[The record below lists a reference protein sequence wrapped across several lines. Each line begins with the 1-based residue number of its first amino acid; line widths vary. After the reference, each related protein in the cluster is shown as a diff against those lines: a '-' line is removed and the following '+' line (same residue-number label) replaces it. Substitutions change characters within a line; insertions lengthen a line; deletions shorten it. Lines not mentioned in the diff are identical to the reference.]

1 MRITN
6 KIVQNNSLYN
16 ININKTNE
24 DTLNTMTSTG
34 KKITRPSDDPV
45 VAIRAL
51 RLRSNVAQLSQY
63 YEKNAKDASSWLQ
76 VTEDALSTV
85 TSVLTDAGKQ
95 ATKGANKYLGI
106 SDLTTIVTQMN
117 ALSDEYYSTGNV
129 DYAGRYVFTG
139 YRTDTSLTFDSAT
152 TKAYTGINDEF
163 NASDIG
169 TSSRVL
175 GAYNISTATTGTPTE
190 AGITQT
196 SVGRIR
202 LSYSDMDSGSV
213 SLKYRTAMTVP
224 ATSSLSSGSADKVVA
239 LNYKD
244 ASGATCSIKIPTSG
258 TVGTPGNTVSLNGK
272 NYKATLNSNGTYTVT
287 AGADT
292 LTLNANGVATGT
304 LPAGI
309 ASASATISDASV
321 STVSFNPSGTADS
334 LKVPV
339 TGAVDKPYT
348 MAVTSTKGNAYTV
361 TVNTD
366 GTYTVRNGGT
376 PDSTIQLTVNGSVNA
391 SYQEHTVAIDGTI
404 TNTTSE
410 ADIDTYYSALT
421 SVTSGTDKCVFNAV
435 TGELLL
441 SSSLKSTLS
450 GLDDLTNVKTIDV
463 VYDKSEWEKG
473 DIRPENLFQCT
484 NNNIVY
490 NGGSSNHIMEYD
502 VGYNQ
507 TIAVNTTADE
517 VFTTGV
523 KRDVEDLQKTL
534 DKLKTIDTTL
544 TTLKANLSSATNAT
558 DKANIQIQIDSAQK
572 TYDYLREDMQSQF
585 ESKITSTQKTL
596 DQANVAVTE
605 NGTRSKRLD
614 LVQNRLQSQTTTFKT
629 LQSDNED
636 ADLAETATNLS
647 TAELT
652 YQAAL
657 MATGK
662 IMKTS
667 LMNYI

>member
-76 VTEDALSTV
+76 LTEDALSTV

-272 NYKATLNSNGTYTVT
+272 NYTATLNSNGTYTVT

-421 SVTSGTDKCVFNAV
+421 SVTSGT
-435 TGELLL
+435 
-441 SSSLKSTLS
+441 
-450 GLDDLTNVKTIDV
+450 
-463 VYDKSEWEKG
+463 
-473 DIRPENLFQCT
+473 P
-484 NNNIVY
+484 
-490 NGGSSNHIMEYD
+490 
-502 VGYNQ
+502 
-507 TIAVNTTADE
+507 IA
-517 VFTTGV
+517 
-523 KRDVEDLQKTL
+523 RCP
-534 DKLKTIDTTL
+534 
-544 TTLKANLSSATNAT
+544 
-558 DKANIQIQIDSAQK
+558 
-572 TYDYLREDMQSQF
+572 
-585 ESKITSTQKTL
+585 
-596 DQANVAVTE
+596 
-605 NGTRSKRLD
+605 
-614 LVQNRLQSQTTTFKT
+614 
-629 LQSDNED
+629 
-636 ADLAETATNLS
+636 
-647 TAELT
+647 
-652 YQAAL
+652 
-657 MATGK
+657 
-662 IMKTS
+662 
-667 LMNYI
+667 